1 MSSSLLTDIRAGA
14 QYKKYQKILEAAQ
27 TGLDLD
33 SLRGEALGSHAART
47 SRQLYGSRQYSPKS
61 LIDAIYKDLSFRSR
75 IVEIRV
81 RVSVAMSNLE
91 EASKAM
97 RRYIS
102 TEFSDDLR
110 EFSTADQRRAFVDRV
125 LKVGLAYLAEGQ
137 ALLDLLDS
145 LIKDADQAGFGLRNA
160 VETLKLLDGSK
171 SGRVI

>member
-1 MSSSLLTDIRAGA
+1 MSGELLSEIRSGA

-33 SLRGEALGSHAART
+33 VLRAEALGSHSART
-47 SRQLYGSRQYSPKS
+47 SRQLYGSKQYSPKA
-61 LIDAIYKDLSFRSR
+61 LVDAVYKDLAFRSR
-75 IVEIRV
+75 MVEIRV
-81 RVSVAMSNLE
+81 KVSVALSNLD

-102 TEFSDDLR
+102 TEYSDDLLD
-110 EFSTADQRRAFVDRV
+110 FSTADQRRSFVDRV

-137 ALLDLLDS
+137 ALLDMMDS
-145 LIKDADQAGFGLRNA
+145 LIKDCDQAGFSLRNA

-171 SGRVI
+171 SGKVI